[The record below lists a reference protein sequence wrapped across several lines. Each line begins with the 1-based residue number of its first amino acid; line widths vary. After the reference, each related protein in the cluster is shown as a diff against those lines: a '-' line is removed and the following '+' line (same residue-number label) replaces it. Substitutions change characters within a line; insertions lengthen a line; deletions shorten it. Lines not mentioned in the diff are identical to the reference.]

1 MLFIWSFG
9 ERYCKLCS
17 DCDYMM
23 NNVVLIYLNYSC
35 L

>member
-9 ERYCKLCS
+9 ERYFKLCN
-17 DCDYMM
+17 DFDYMK
-23 NNVVLIYLNYSC
+23 NNIVLIYLNYSC